1 MQARKIENTIKGY
14 PEYEQICQ
22 RECNGECQEIL
33 SFATFVHT
41 SKESYLTGNL
51 ELTDE
56 CAPRHSICMTRAHR
70 RLFCEGGFVNIA
82 HDQHALMG

>member
-41 SKESYLTGNL
+41 SKGRTSLGTSSSQMSV
-51 ELTDE
+51 
-56 CAPRHSICMTRAHR
+56 P
-70 RLFCEGGFVNIA
+70 
-82 HDQHALMG
+82 HATPYA